1 MKIKQ
6 ISVFLEN
13 KSGRLAAV
21 TQLLTEQVINIRAL
35 SIADTSDF
43 GILRLI
49 VDQPDTAYKA
59 LKEAGYTVSLTEVLG
74 VEMPDRP
81 GGLNSV
87 LSVME
92 QEGINIEYLYAFIGR
107 AGKGAIVIF
116 RVEELDK
123 AMAIMKSRGITLID
137 QDKIYHL

>member
-21 TQLLTEQVINIRAL
+21 TRLLAEQVINIRAL

-49 VDQPDTAYKA
+49 VDQPDKAYTA
-59 LKEAGYTVSLTEVLG
+59 LKEAGFTVSLTEVLG

-81 GGLNSV
+81 GGLSNI
-87 LSVME
+87 LSIME

-107 AGKGAIVIF
+107 AGNGAMVIF

-123 AMAIMKSRGITLID
+123 AMEILKSRGITVLD
-137 QDKIYHL
+137 KEKIYHL

>member
-6 ISVFLEN
+6 LSVFLEN

-21 TQLLTEQVINIRAL
+21 TRLLASKGINIRAL

-49 VDQPDTAYKA
+49 VNDPEAAYRA
-59 LKEAGYTVSLTEVLG
+59 LKEGGFTVSLTEVLG

-81 GGLNSV
+81 GGLSSV
-87 LSVME
+87 LTHLE
-92 QEGINIEYLYAFIGR
+92 EAGINIEYLYAFL
-107 AGKGAIVIF
+107 GKGENGALVIL
-116 RVEELDK
+116 RVEDLDK
-123 AMAIMKSRGITLID
+123 AIEILSAKGVQLV
-137 QDKIYHL
+137 KAEKVYAL